1 MIKKSLCAAVAATS
15 LLLAGTVSADPY
27 IVLAK
32 GNGFDNKLVAK
43 IEAAGGE
50 IVTRVDQIGMAVVDG
65 DIDFAANALNI
76 AGVGSVFPDMQIE
89 LIEDPGSYVMET
101 GDGSYPTDSF
111 GFLMWG
117 MDAIDAPEAWAAG
130 HTGAGVR
137 VAVIDSGIHSGHP
150 DLIGNLNTSL
160 STSFVAGETFDNP
173 PGSHGTHVAGTIA
186 AGLNGFGV
194 TGVAPDA
201 EIVALKAL
209 SAVTGSGA
217 TSGIAQAIVYAA
229 DIDADVINMSLGS
242 RGGFPKNCTFD
253 DTHFTANQ
261 FQEIIKLYTRAIYYA
276 NKQGTT
282 VVASAGNDARDLNSD
297 GSLISMPGQLPGV
310 ITVSAVAPEG
320 WALNPTGTDL
330 DLLSS
335 FSNFGTQGIDF
346 SAPGGD
352 FDYPGNE
359 LCFFGIPCWV
369 QDMVLSTGVSSTT
382 GNPVYSWNAGTSMA
396 SPHVAGVAALIIGAN
411 GGDMAP
417 SKVMGAL
424 KKSAED
430 LGKPGKD
437 AVHGHGRV
445 NALNAVSQ

>member
-15 LLLAGTVSADPY
+15 LLLAGTASADPY

-32 GNGFDNKLVAK
+32 GNGFDNKLASK

-65 DIDFAANALNI
+65 DIDFAANASTI
-76 AGVGSVFPDMQIE
+76 KGVDTVFADMQIE
-89 LIEDPGSYVMET
+89 LIEDPGMYPMET
-101 GDGSYPTDSF
+101 GDGSFPSDSF

-137 VAVIDSGIHSGHP
+137 VAVIDSGIDSSHP

-160 STSFVAGETFDNP
+160 SASFVPGETFDGP

-242 RGGFPKNCTFD
+242 SGGFPKNCTFGD
-253 DTHFTANQ
+253 AHFSANQ
-261 FQEIIKLYTRAIYYA
+261 CQAIIKLYTRAIDYA

-320 WALNPTGTDL
+320 WALDITGTDL
-330 DLLSS
+330 DILSS

-359 LCFFGIPCWV
+359 LCYFGFPCWV
-369 QDMVLSTGVSSTT
+369 QDMVLSTTAGGS
-382 GNPVYSWNAGTSMA
+382 YSWNAGTSMA

-417 SKVMGAL
+417 SKVMAAL